1 MTWKLWW
8 HRKET
13 RYGLWLATL
22 GRGYDIND
30 TRTLCPP
37 AIGQRLD
44 LGVFGTSTDL
54 ARVMSCYV

>member
-44 LGVFGTSTDL
+44 LGVL
-54 ARVMSCYV
+54 ERRLIRLE